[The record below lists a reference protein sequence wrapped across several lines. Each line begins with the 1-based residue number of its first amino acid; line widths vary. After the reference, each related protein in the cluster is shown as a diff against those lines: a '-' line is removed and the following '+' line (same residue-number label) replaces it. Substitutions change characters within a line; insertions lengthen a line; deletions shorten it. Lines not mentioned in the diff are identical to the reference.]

1 MCRIHWNVGLES
13 SISQSG
19 VHEAEPVVS
28 VIIHLVAVMKITS
41 SYDQSHYIHWFF
53 FFLDLLACLT
63 GLLNWMD
70 LIQTSVTLKQ
80 VADKWSRIGGM
91 FMNKKNPKN
100 FMALINSRN
109 FIASHLNNEA
119 NTWKSKSVKF
129 VLQLMGFCLLKSLL
143 VEGLYKSVTI
153 PSFFFFWKVWPWE
166 CIETGSRSVHS
177 SLQES
182 MVCFWNELFPIPRF
196 LAQLPWGSFSALRPM
211 LSEHKGRGPERT
223 WAVVRPGRGFAHER
237 GACRARAFSPN
248 SIGVCVNHQPSN
260 SGPWLGCNLGA
271 NLVSEAVHAQGCCVC
286 VC

>member
-1 MCRIHWNVGLES
+1 MLPKKVNDTFGRKSYFQVSFIRHQNVQNPLKCRTREQFFLKWGPWS
-13 SISQSG
+13 RASG
-19 VHEAEPVVS
+19 FCDYSFSCSDENHKQLWS
-28 VIIHLVAVMKITS
+28 KSLYSLI
-41 SYDQSHYIHWFF
+41 FF

-63 GLLNWMD
+63 GLLNWRD

-91 FMNKKNPKN
+91 FMNKKKTKN

-129 VLQLMGFCLLKSLL
+129 VLQLTGSCLLKSLL

-153 PSFFFFWKVWPWE
+153 PSFIFSRKVWPWE

-196 LAQLPWGSFSALRPM
+196 LAQLPWGSFSALHPAP
-211 LSEHKGRGPERT
+211 HAERT
-223 WAVVRPGRGFAHER
+223 QRQKPGAALSSGAARPGVCSWEGRMP
-237 GACRARAFSPN
+237 SS
-248 SIGVCVNHQPSN
+248 SI
-260 SGPWLGCNLGA
+260 
-271 NLVSEAVHAQGCCVC
+271 
-286 VC
+286 